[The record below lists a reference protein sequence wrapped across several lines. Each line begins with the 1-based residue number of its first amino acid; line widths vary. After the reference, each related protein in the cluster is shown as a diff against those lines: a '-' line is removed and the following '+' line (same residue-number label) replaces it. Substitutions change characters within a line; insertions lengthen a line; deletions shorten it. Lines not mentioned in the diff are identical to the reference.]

1 MGLSYRLSYRVN
13 RVIIQVVVIMV
24 VIMIMIMIMMVSV
37 VTSMEVEFF
46 FLELPCCVHFLFCD
60 PSFLLL
66 KFIYGLDPLG
76 G

>member
-24 VIMIMIMIMMVSV
+24 VIMIMIMMVSV

>member
-1 MGLSYRLSYRVN
+1 M
-13 RVIIQVVVIMV
+13 IQDVGCRIQWDLIECVVVIV
-24 VIMIMIMIMMVSV
+24 IMIMMVSV

-46 FLELPCCVHFLFCD
+46 FSELPCCVHLLFCD